1 MFTISELEPVGTT
14 TLQYLLKFTY
24 SYSTNRE
31 PNYAKR
37 SSDPWAMSRNQIRIL
52 ALKKLTMSPQLQCKI
67 LNYTLDS
74 IFQSKC

>member
-1 MFTISELEPVGTT
+1 MFTISELETIGTT

-24 SYSTNRE
+24 SYSANRE
-31 PNYAKR
+31 PNYAKCTP
-37 SSDPWAMSRNQIRIL
+37 DPWAMSRNQIRIL

-74 IFQSKC
+74 ILQNKC